1 MKASV
6 SRNKDAMSIAI
17 DGRAD
22 APVISRSFRSLGNVV
37 KSFYDRGF
45 RFFNM
50 FPSGITNLLG
60 VPYSQFGEVWIGE
73 GDYDW
78 DALRHQ
84 ADLFLENAPDGYI
97 SVMAQLDTR
106 DWFLKEHPECADSY
120 TQLIQTVGYSKW
132 RESASRWLCALIDKM
147 EEWFP
152 DKVYGV
158 FLMAGGTTEWYTKFA
173 NDSKYIGYYNGVPNE
188 LQTKIY
194 REWQND
200 PTAVIPTKEKLHASV
215 KYSLM
220 NPAVQTEE
228 QKYWHFY
235 NDVVADAISYFAK
248 VAKEHTNGRMLVGSF
263 YGYLTGI
270 TLPYVREC
278 NYLGIGKILDDKNID
293 VLFCPTS
300 YTLRPANS
308 TSGFRIPVDS
318 ITLHDKLYYMEIDCR
333 TYLVQNNELAQRHSI
348 DSTDFRTVEQVKNYI
363 CREAA
368 MTVAHGQSYWW
379 FDMFGG
385 YYEDEPLM
393 DIIETLKG
401 VNRRVYEDGAP
412 QVCEVAMMLD
422 VNSMYVIGMDYLMA
436 EPQIEQMT
444 RSGVPWAEYS
454 ADDLFC
460 ENFPLDRI
468 KVFVFANLE
477 YPTDAMREM
486 IEKLRKMGKTLVFMH
501 APGYVTDKGFSEGAM
516 ESLTGLKLTEI
527 EGEEHCNVYMCEG
540 DAAYNYRS
548 RGTKGS
554 LTERDYDLRSFGP
567 FFTTFDEDVVVL
579 GRYSNSGRPA
589 TFYKK
594 NEYGGI
600 DAFSAAAPV
609 PYYVLRTLYREA
621 GVFNYMDDPETL
633 YLNGKFVC
641 LNSYVGGKHK
651 FYWPRVEEFE
661 DVFTHERITFCP
673 EGVDVEFTPEE
684 TRLFLPVK

>member
-6 SRNKDAMSIAI
+6 ARNKDAMSIAI

-45 RFFNM
+45 RYFNM

-73 GDYDW
+73 NDYDW
-78 DALRHQ
+78 DALRRQ
-84 ADLFLENAPDGYI
+84 ADLFLKNAPDGYI

-106 DWFLKEHPECADSY
+106 DWFLREHPECAYSF
-120 TQLIQTVGYSKW
+120 TELVQTVGYKTW

-152 DKVYGV
+152 GRVYGV

-188 LQTKIY
+188 LQKQIY
-194 REWQND
+194 REWEND
-200 PTAVIPTKEKLHASV
+200 PTAEIPTKEKLHASY
-215 KYSLM
+215 KDSLM

-228 QKYWHFY
+228 QRYWHFY

-248 VAKEHTNGRMLVGSF
+248 VAKEHMDGRMLVGSF
-263 YGYLTGI
+263 YGYLTGV

-278 NYLGIGKILDDKNID
+278 NYLGVEKILEDKNID

-300 YTLRPANS
+300 YTLRSAKS
-308 TSGFRIPVDS
+308 TSGFRLPVDS

-333 TYLVQNNELAQRHSI
+333 TYLVQNNELAMRHSI
-348 DSTDFRTVEQVKNYI
+348 DTTDFRTVEQVKNYI

-368 MTVAHGQSYWW
+368 MSVAHGQSYWW

-401 VNRRVYEDGAP
+401 VNRRVFEDGAP
-412 QVCEVAMMLD
+412 QISEVAMMLD

-444 RSGVPWAEYS
+444 RSGVPWSEYTT
-454 ADDLFC
+454 DDLFHD
-460 ENFPLDRI
+460 NFPIDRI
-468 KVFVFANLE
+468 KVFLFANLE
-477 YPTDAMREM
+477 YPTEKTRQM
-486 IEKLRKMGKTLVFMH
+486 IQKLREMGKTLIFMH
-501 APGYVTDKGFSEGAM
+501 APGYVTDKGFSEDAM
-516 ESLTGLKLTEI
+516 HSLTGLRLTEI
-527 EGEEHCNVYMCEG
+527 LGEEHCNVYMCES
-540 DAAYNYRS
+540 DDAYNYRS
-548 RGTKGS
+548 RGKKDE
-554 LTERDYDLRSFGP
+554 LVEKDNDQRAFGP
-567 FFTTFDEDVVVL
+567 FFTTDDEDVVVV

-589 TFYKK
+589 MFYKK

-609 PYYVLRTLYREA
+609 PYYVLRRLYAEC
-621 GVFNYMDDPETL
+621 GVFNYMDDPQTL

-651 FYWPRVEEFE
+651 FYWPVTEEFE

-673 EGVDVEFTPEE
+673 EGVDVEFTPEQ